1 MANTNV
7 KKVHSPFSGVRE
19 FLRGKEIRFAISFII
34 SVILYI
40 LIIYGSHYVPM
51 FYTSPIL
58 STHLIRVKVV
68 DENLSASQQ
77 TEGPISTSLSTR
89 PISFHK
95 FVDELL
101 PPMEIPESPSSSI
114 SPQKE
119 ELARQAGTETLSRET
134 EPLTPDE
141 IIQHIEEK
149 ILTVEKESDKD
160 SVAIARRLLPPAEEN
175 IVKPGETPSFSMPDT
190 ISSTEGVSFP
200 SSIPP
205 SILETASASTQT
217 GPEASGETAQPPV
230 VLTPELEP
238 IESPISLEQAL
249 EQEIIQQPIIEET
262 KEEKENRPYEFWDD
276 LLELQ
281 LRTYLPQEKT
291 QGFFQLTISP
301 KKDAK
306 ITPIPKQVAFVID
319 SSASI
324 GQRKLDLTVRGVR
337 EALQQLRDDDLF
349 NIILFRERPT
359 FFAEGY
365 IKATPDNKKLGL
377 NYLQEITSTGQTD
390 VFNSMQQLIQIPT
403 TAGLPNILWLCSDG
417 KPTIGLRDTRTIIAN
432 LTLENQGRYEIYT
445 FGGGNTVD
453 RYLLEL
459 LAYLNRGFSVVK
471 NDIEQIASGI
481 PQSFQKIQNPILI
494 DVSMDFGSIP
504 RDEVYPFVLPNF
516 YKDIPVTIYGKFDP
530 NVHQNFVFR
539 LQGTSTGER
548 KEVIFRADLAKS
560 TSGDF
565 KIAQRWAFHKAFY
578 IISRII
584 REGEKTELIQ
594 KLQELKE
601 KYNIKTTYTP

>member
-1 MANTNV
+1 MANTNA
-7 KKVHSPFSGVRE
+7 KKVNSPFSGVQKS
-19 FLRGKEIRFAISFII
+19 LRGKEIRFAISLII
-34 SVILYI
+34 ST
-40 LIIYGSHYVPM
+40 IIYIIIIYSSHYVPM
-51 FYTSPIL
+51 FYISPIF
-58 STHLIRVKVV
+58 STHLIKVNVV
-68 DENLSASQQ
+68 DENISASQQ
-77 TEGPISTSLSTR
+77 IEESVSTSLSTR

-101 PPMEIPESPSSSI
+101 PPMEIPEPPSSI
-114 SPQKE
+114 STQKE
-119 ELARQAGTETLSRET
+119 ELARQAGTEALSRET
-134 EPLTPDE
+134 EPLTPE
-141 IIQHIEEK
+141 EVIQSIEEK

-175 IVKPGETPSFSMPDT
+175 IMQPGETPSFSIPGT
-190 ISSTEGVSFP
+190 ISSTGGTSLP

-205 SILETASASTQT
+205 SISETMPISSQT
-217 GPEASGETAQPPV
+217 GPETTGEIAQPPV
-230 VLTPELEP
+230 ILTPALETVEP
-238 IESPISLEQAL
+238 SISLEETL

-262 KEEKENRPYEFWDD
+262 KKEKENRQYEFWDD

-281 LRTYLPQEKT
+281 LKTYLPQEKM
-291 QGFFQLTISP
+291 QGFFQLTISL

-306 ITPIPKQVAFVID
+306 ITPLHKQVAFVID

-337 EALQQLRDDDLF
+337 DALQQLRDDDLF

-359 FFAEGY
+359 FFTEGY

-377 NYLQEITSTGQTD
+377 NFLQQITSTGQTD

-417 KPTIGLRDTRTIIAN
+417 KPTIGLRDTRAIIAN

-445 FGGGNTVD
+445 FGGGKTVD

-504 RDEVYPFVLPNF
+504 RGEVYPFVLPNF
-516 YKDIPVTIYGKFDP
+516 YQDMPVTIYGKFDP
-530 NVHQNFVFR
+530 KINQNFVFR
-539 LQGTSTGER
+539 LQGTSAGKK
-548 KEVIFRADLAKS
+548 KEVIFRADLTKS
-560 TSGDF
+560 VSGDF

-594 KLQELKE
+594 ELQELKE